1 MKRFVLTTALLAF
14 TTLSTSSG
22 AAEFNQ
28 FVGFGDST
36 LDTGYFAY
44 HTTGDTQYDQYI
56 STAISLG
63 ATGGWAGNG
72 VMNTTIL
79 AGKFGLS
86 AATIGGGG
94 TNYADGGATTLPV
107 PVPIIPANVT
117 TIQQIENYL
126 ASVNGVANPDAL
138 YVIKTGDNDATYFT
152 QHPEFSAANPTF
164 LSEGATA
171 LAAEVT
177 RLQAAGAR
185 TIVVR
190 NSYDSALFA
199 GPGGD
204 IAPGN
209 AAAYAIS
216 NALGT
221 SEWSSLTA
229 AGVHFI
235 PADNDSLFRYVAHN
249 PTLFG
254 FTASSVLESNAVMG
268 ASYPAILAVASPA
281 QQQNY
286 LFLAGPHFTTAGQ
299 TIEADYTYSLLIAP
313 SQVSLMAENA
323 VQGGL
328 ARTATIQAQIDMSG
342 QHRGPNGINF
352 WASSGASS
360 LKVTNSSGFPNSSG
374 TPFGGTV
381 GVDYLTPSGIIVGA
395 AVTAGSQSQGFSTG
409 GHYDQVDET
418 PSLYAAY
425 KTGAIW
431 GNAVASYEFFQNNIA
446 RQVTLGTFTDQN
458 HADTTGQS
466 PALALRGGYDFKLGS
481 ITNGPV
487 AGMVLQQ
494 VYVNGFT
501 ETGTSGVTALSFGS
515 QTRGSLISQLGWRV
529 LADAGN
535 WQPFAEAKWN
545 HELADKNRMVSA
557 SLTSVAA
564 PSYSIAAAP
573 VASDWA
579 TASLGAVYK
588 INPQMLLRGAF
599 SAVVLNPQVIS
610 YGGELGLNIGF

>member
-1 MKRFVLTTALLAF
+1 MKRFVLTTTLFGLTALN
-14 TTLSTSSG
+14 TIN
-22 AAEFNQ
+22 AADLNQ
-28 FVGFGDST
+28 FIGFGDST

-44 HTTGDTQYDQYI
+44 HTTGNPQYDQ
-56 STAISLG
+56 AISVAISQG

-94 TNYADGGATTLPV
+94 GTNYANGGATTV
-107 PVPIIPANVT
+107 PNDQPTVATNVT
-117 TIQQIENYL
+117 IIQQIGNYL
-126 ASVNGVANPDAL
+126 ASVNDIANPNAL
-138 YVIKTGDNDATYFT
+138 YVIKTGDNDATYYT
-152 QHPEFSAANPTF
+152 NQGSTF
-164 LSEGATA
+164 MAKYPNYLIDGATA
-171 LAAEVT
+171 LAAEVA

-185 TIVVR
+185 TILVR
-190 NSYDSALFA
+190 NSYDSAYFA
-199 GPGGD
+199 GLGGD
-204 IAPGN
+204 IAPSN
-209 AAAYAIS
+209 AAAYARTV
-216 NALGT
+216 ALGT
-221 SEWSSLTA
+221 SEWSSLTVS
-229 AGVHFI
+229 GVHFI
-235 PADNDSLFRYVAHN
+235 PADNDSLFRFVVHN

-254 FTASSVLESNAVMG
+254 FTPSSVLAANAVNG
-268 ASYPAILAVASPA
+268 TEPAIFAIASPA

-313 SQVSLMAENA
+313 SQISLMAENA

-328 ARTATIQAQIDMSG
+328 ARTATIQAQIDMSE

-352 WASSGASS
+352 WVSSGASS
-360 LKVTNSSGFPNSSG
+360 LKVTNASGFPNSSG

-431 GNAVASYEFFQNNIA
+431 GNAVASYEFFQNTIA

-466 PALALRGGYDFKLGS
+466 PAFALRGGYDFKLGS
-481 ITNGPV
+481 ITTSPV

-501 ETGTSGVTALSFGS
+501 ETSTSGVSALSFGS
-515 QTRGSLISQLGWRV
+515 QTRSSLISQLGWRV
-529 LADAGN
+529 FADAGN

-579 TASLGAVYK
+579 TGSLGAAYK
-588 INPQMLLRGAF
+588 INPQMLLRGTF
-599 SAVVLNPQVIS
+599 SAMVLNPQVIS
-610 YGGELGLNIGF
+610 YSGELGLNIGF